1 MGMLVWIS
9 KNNEHI
15 RHRITK
21 SSPVLLRPTAPH
33 FWFSSS
39 SAFAFSLF
47 PLCSPLSSWSD
58 QPVDFCNFRFFLS
71 AYNFDICHG
80 PLRWL
85 RGYGHYPIGCLCSLV
100 CSSSIGPLSSL
111 GRPVYFSKGDRC
123 WQISFYVFQKETTSG
138 RKVGQKWATGNVS
151 KRR

>member
-1 MGMLVWIS
+1 MHIIILSTLQKPFSQIH
-9 KNNEHI
+9 NNRLTFWKKKTEKI
-15 RHRITK
+15 WVCWYGFPRIMNTFGIES
-21 SSPVLLRPTAPH
+21 SSPVLLRPTAPR

-47 PLCSPLSSWSD
+47 PLLSPLSSWSD

-111 GRPVYFSKGDRC
+111 GRPAYFSKGDRC
-123 WQISFYVFQKETTSG
+123 
-138 RKVGQKWATGNVS
+138 
-151 KRR
+151 